1 MKQDRE
7 KNIPII
13 IRNLDM
19 TKGKVK
25 WYNENKGFGFIES
38 DNGVDIF
45 VHRSGLN
52 SPYSGLQTDEEVF
65 LKLKRVIKVLLLSML
80 NRLINT

>member
-52 SPYSGLQTDEEVF
+52 SPYSGLQTDEEVLF
-65 LKLKRVIKVLLLSML
+65 DVKEGDKGLVAFNVKSA
-80 NRLINT
+80 N